1 MNRKNDSHAQSSH
14 SPVPSGSLASE
25 LARVEEAL
33 EIECFD
39 DLYIHQAEEICL
51 IIAEMAILP
60 PSATVQI
67 GGNKLTAEVVREI
80 YSRLTHEDIISVM
93 DNFEEVAYKIKFKKT
108 YLRTALYNEVFER
121 SSRVIN
127 GVRVDIPE
135 YSETRR
141 EQLNRSAI
149 YGNVHS
155 G

>member
-14 SPVPSGSLASE
+14 GQVPSGSLASE
-25 LARVEEAL
+25 LARVKATL
-33 EIECFD
+33 EFECFD
-39 DLYIHQAEEICL
+39 TEYKSQAAEICL
-51 IIAEMAILP
+51 IIAEMAMLP
-60 PSATVQI
+60 PSTTVQI
-67 GGNKLTAEVVREI
+67 GGSKITADVVREI
-80 YSRLTHEDIISVM
+80 YSMLTHEDIISVM
-93 DNFEEVAYKIKFKKT
+93 DNFEEVAYKIKYKKT

-121 SSRVIN
+121 NSRVIN
-127 GVRVDIPE
+127 DVRVYIPE